1 MQCISL
7 SDQTLSRIRGCGYAR
22 LVLLLVYTPI
32 KRKPFNHYLRYE
44 ASAQDVENGVLRM
57 HRTISSDDVEGYA
70 SHLPKDEVKLQK
82 DEDIVYSKGV
92 LTSASGTTFCKLMP
106 KVLSYAQACS

>member
-1 MQCISL
+1 M
-7 SDQTLSRIRGCGYAR
+7 
-22 LVLLLVYTPI
+22 
-32 KRKPFNHYLRYE
+32 
-44 ASAQDVENGVLRM
+44 ENGVLRM

-92 LTSASGTTFCKLMP
+92 LTSASGTTLCKLMP
-106 KVLSYAQACS
+106 KVLMPVLAKHRVGLLHMHYTVWQK